1 MKLRAS
7 ALLFDWG
14 VWGYTAYGVFFLINH
29 WYRELV
35 LVSPVYRVPFP
46 SYAWIIA
53 IIATL
58 ELAVLWESFGQSLGL
73 KGLGLVLTDREGG
86 HPALRQRFVRFLA
99 WHISI
104 PPLLFGLWYR
114 GGRGEPLHDRLS
126 RTRLVE
132 AEEAEAGPRPR
143 WFKTGWGVMV
153 VLLIALT
160 IYVGWLVT
168 EIDVGKLIQRASKT
182 SYLWKWLATPDFSHF
197 IVEEPVLR
205 DSIASA
211 LIETIYMALMAT
223 AFGIIFAFPL
233 SFLGARNIMG
243 TGPLGWS
250 IFTLTRGF
258 FNIVR
263 SIEPII
269 WAVIFAV
276 WVKFGPFAGVLA
288 LGAHTI
294 AALGKLFSEQVEGI
308 DPGPVEAI
316 TATGARRWQVI
327 IYGVIPQIIPS
338 YLAFTLYRW
347 DINVR
352 MSTIIGLVG
361 GGGIGRILF
370 YFKNEIRWREVGA
383 VIVMIMAVVWLMD
396 YVSGRVRERIV

>member
-1 MKLRAS
+1 LKLRAP

-29 WYRELV
+29 WYRELIP
-35 LVSPVYRVPFP
+35 VSPVYRVPFP
-46 SYAWIIA
+46 PYAWIIA

-58 ELAVLWESFGQSLGL
+58 ELAVLWESFGGSLGL
-73 KGLGLVLTDREGG
+73 KGLGLTLVSAEGG
-86 HPALRQRFVRFLA
+86 RPTPRQRLIRVLA

-143 WFKTGWGVMV
+143 WFKTGWGIMV

-308 DPGPVEAI
+308 DPGPLEAI

-327 IYGVIPQIIPS
+327 LYGVIPQIIPS

-396 YVSGRVRERIV
+396 YISGRVRERIV